1 MARLRGRR
9 RPSVPDRRRRGCRS
23 RRATG
28 RGTVRQRVRSRAEA
42 RGRGAAAGPSA
53 ARDES
58 RSNAQDC
65 RRVHRHGAPARRHRR
80 LGNHGRTTCRRQR
93 RRDASGELG
102 GYRSCTHGTDAL
114 VRSDLRCSLQS
125 RGFICG
131 GGARCNGKV
140 ACVWVCDCPGR
151 RRHSGV
157 GLANYMFGEPLYAW
171 SSRARTGLPQWCSEA
186 VATFG
191 LLAIIIGCSR
201 RPPHVVPFAVGAD
214 ITAASWFTASTS
226 FANPAVTIARALTDT
241 VTGIRPSD
249 VSMFVLAQIVGATM
263 ATAQFH
269 WLVPPTPTPPVA
281 RS

>member
-1 MARLRGRR
+1 MRRIVGEFIGTALLLAAIVGSGIMGERLADG
-9 RPSVPDRRRRGCRS
+9 SVAVMLLANS
-23 RRATG
+23 VATG
-28 RGTVRQRVRSRAEA
+28 AALTALMLSFGPISGAHFNPAVSFAEA
-42 RGRGAAAGPSA
+42 ARGAMGKSLAYGYAIVQVAGA
-53 ARDES
+53 I
-58 RSNAQDC
+58 
-65 RRVHRHGAPARRHRR
+65 
-80 LGNHGRTTCRRQR
+80 L
-93 RRDASGELG
+93 
-102 GYRSCTHGTDAL
+102 
-114 VRSDLRCSLQS
+114 
-125 RGFICG
+125 
-131 GGARCNGKV
+131 
-140 ACVWVCDCPGR
+140 
-151 RRHSGV
+151 GV

-191 LLAIIIGCSR
+191 LLATIMGALDDLHTSSR
-201 RPPHVVPFAVGAD
+201 SPSAPTSRPQ
-214 ITAASWFTASTS
+214 SWFTASTS